1 MLCLDVYWSSFSGCS
16 FTSILWQTPKST
28 VPFSLN
34 TSVLQLLPP
43 LLCMGLKR
51 KLVYKL
57 MSSQHFWVKVL
68 ASSSSFLCELCA
80 VCNSLCNNTLFN
92 CICGIGYRSV
102 FVWTLRV
109 QGTEPVTCSH
119 SLKDFICVFWV
130 GSNGLGWLHRGYVF
144 ALSILLCELW
154 KAEM

>member
-1 MLCLDVYWSSFSGCS
+1 MFIDQVLAAVHLPPYYDRRLNQQCPFPLTLRFFSCS
-16 FTSILWQTPKST
+16 
-28 VPFSLN
+28 
-34 TSVLQLLPP
+34 P

-119 SLKDFICVFWV
+119 SPKDFICVFWV

-144 ALSILLCELW
+144 VLSILLCELW